1 MEVSRDTTHLK
12 KLSQRRSLGTEVVT
26 SLASCSENTEVPPKK
41 QRQDW
46 TIERNAAALYVA
58 GALYVKG
65 LHSVNRNL
73 L

>member
-1 MEVSRDTTHLK
+1 MEVSRDTARLM
-12 KLSQRRSLGTEVVT
+12 KLSQRRSLETEVVM
-26 SLASCSENTEVPPKK
+26 SLASRSENTEVPPKK

-58 GALYVKG
+58 GALYVKR
-65 LHSVNRNL
+65 LYSVNRNL